1 MQFRHESAPT
11 KVLGASCK
19 NCTLYFNSCHF
30 QKVFHHHVYL
40 PYQNWT
46 QLLHPANCQ
55 REEINFNRNCTFWH
69 WVYTHPKR
77 VICKISHPLI
87 KNILIWTVCHMLYFS
102 MWHICYAYKQY
113 GSQTHKSVHVNQSI
127 PFIILNY
134 LTSVIVLIKFHQNNQ
149 KVIYFWRFDLYQ
161 RPSSEDAGTRS
172 SSGSWHDKLESSQE
186 SGRTYDWVGSSLCPG
201 SWIVDLPSGYTQSK
215 RIMWSVG
222 LQRL

>member
-1 MQFRHESAPT
+1 MQFCHESAPT

-113 GSQTHKSVHVNQSI
+113 GSQTQISPCQSVHPIHYTELSNFCNSTNKISSKQPKSYLLLTFR
-127 PFIILNY
+127 PLSEAFI
-134 LTSVIVLIKFHQNNQ
+134 
-149 KVIYFWRFDLYQ
+149 R
-161 RPSSEDAGTRS
+161 RS
-172 SSGSWHDKLESSQE
+172 W
-186 SGRTYDWVGSSLCPG
+186 Y
-201 SWIVDLPSGYTQSK
+201 
-215 RIMWSVG
+215 
-222 LQRL
+222 